1 VDGLAGLLDGELRRF
16 VDRLGGWNAAR
27 WNARTSSPPGLDAT
41 APVRGEVARH
51 LIQRLADLAADM
63 EDRPRRT
70 VPVLEAEN
78 GYADQIMVLGHDLV
92 VYGGDSPR
100 RDKLLAAGLAEV
112 LLHRFEIDGSEPAAG
127 PAKAALAVL
136 GDADVHGMDEVLAV
150 FAAHCPGRSWGM
162 HDDEYPGE

>member
-78 GYADQIMVLGHDLV
+78 GYADQIMVLGHDVV

-100 RDKLLAAGLAEV
+100 REKLLAAGLAEV
-112 LLHRFEIDGSEPAAG
+112 LLHRFEIDGSEPATT
-127 PAKAALAVL
+127 PARAALEVL
-136 GDADVHGMDEVLAV
+136 GDDDVHGVEEVLAV

-162 HDDEYPGE
+162 HDDEHPGE